1 MACGLATVEEDDDA
15 EKATTTFYFK
25 DVEGKIL
32 IEERDPTK
40 YITALGKYLPAEN
53 PDTDAKNLYEIN
65 AKEIYKAKELTKVLK
80 YQEGYDRLI
89 EVYEQA

>member
-15 EKATTTFYFK
+15 EKATVTFHFK
-25 DVEGKIL
+25 DVEGKVL

-40 YITALGKYLPAEN
+40 YLTALGKYLPAEN

-65 AKEIYKAKELTKVLK
+65 VKEIQKAKKLTRVVKF
-80 YQEGYDRLI
+80 QEGYNRLI
-89 EVYEQA
+89 EVYEQT